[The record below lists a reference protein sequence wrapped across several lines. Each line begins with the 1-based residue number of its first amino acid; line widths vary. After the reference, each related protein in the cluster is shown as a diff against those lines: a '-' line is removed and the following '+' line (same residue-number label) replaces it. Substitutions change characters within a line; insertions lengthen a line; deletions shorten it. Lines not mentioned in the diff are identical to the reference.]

1 MSSAD
6 QTTSDECRRLQLAGN
21 PRPSFTMILKATWD
35 RWLEDGI
42 SRHGAA
48 LAYYMVFSLA
58 PMALA
63 AVMIAGTMF
72 EEEVARQEMIREI
85 NASVGP
91 RVGSAIEGMVES
103 AKNSGGTGIAA
114 VVSFGVLLFGASSVF
129 AQLQDS
135 LNTIWRVKLA
145 PDRGF
150 FGMIKDRIWSFLVV
164 IGIGVLLLASLVLS
178 TVRTAAA
185 QVFADRGQTPLF
197 IGPLFDWL
205 ISLALITV
213 LFAFIYK
220 LLPDVYIHWGDVWAG
235 AAFTAVLFTAGKYWI
250 GLYLA
255 RSSWISAYGAA
266 GSLIVVLLWVYY
278 SAQIFLFGAEF
289 TYVYSRHCG
298 KSGSSASEN

>member
-1 MSSAD
+1 M
-6 QTTSDECRRLQLAGN
+6 AGF
-21 PRPSFTMILKATWD
+21 PRPSFVMLLKATWD

-42 SRHGAA
+42 SRDGAA

-63 AVMIAGTMF
+63 AVMIAGTVF
-72 EEEVARQEMIREI
+72 EEEVARKEMIREI

-91 RVGSAIEGMVES
+91 RVGSAIEGMIES

-114 VVSFGVLLFGASSVF
+114 VISFGVLIFGASSVF

-135 LNTIWRVKLA
+135 LNTIWRVKPA
-145 PDRGF
+145 PNRGF
-150 FGMIKDRIWSFLVV
+150 FGVIKDRFWSFLVV
-164 IGIGVLLLASLVLS
+164 IGIGVLLLAALVLS
-178 TVRTAAA
+178 TIRTAAA
-185 QVFADRGQTPLF
+185 QAFANRGDMPVFV
-197 IGPLFDWL
+197 GPIFDWL
-205 ISLALITV
+205 ISFALITF

-220 LLPDVYIHWGDVWAG
+220 LLPDVYIHWSDVWTG

-255 RSSWISAYGAA
+255 KSSWISAYGAA

-289 TYVYSRHCG
+289 TYVYSHNCD
-298 KSGSSASEN
+298 KTVSADPQR